1 MFRKTVLVILH
12 LQAMFP
18 QCSRNNLSVRAT
30 DKLLNFFF
38 FKSCIII
45 LCTAGISKNKSLLV
59 PLRRG
64 R

>member
-18 QCSRNNLSVRAT
+18 QYSRNDLSVRAT

-38 FKSCIII
+38 FRSCIII
-45 LCTAGISKNKSLLV
+45 PQVNQRINPFWCPSGGAVK
-59 PLRRG
+59 
-64 R
+64 

>member
-1 MFRKTVLVILH
+1 MLRKTVLVILH

-38 FKSCIII
+38 FRSCIIK

>member
-38 FKSCIII
+38 FRSCII
-45 LCTAGISKNKSLLV
+45 V
-59 PLRRG
+59 PQVNQRINPFWCPSG
-64 R
+64 GAVK